1 MTTKKLFI
9 TGTGTEVGKTYVTAL
24 ILKKLQEN
32 NKKAAYYKAAMS
44 DNTRSSDGT
53 LIPEDAQ
60 YVKTISK
67 IDQPLETMCSYTYE
81 TAVSPH
87 LAAKLEN
94 NPVNYEKISNDFK
107 YLTETYDYI
116 TIEGS
121 GGIICPLRYDSKEIY
136 LTDFIQLNNL
146 HCVIIANAGLGT
158 INSTVLTVEYMKTH
172 GIPMK
177 GIIFNHYE
185 KGNPLHEDNLFM
197 CEKLTGLKVL
207 TCIQEKDCNLTI
219 PFDALESLYK

>member
-44 DNTRSSDGT
+44 DNTRSSDGI
-53 LIPEDAQ
+53 LIPEDAN

-94 NPVNYEKISNDFK
+94 NPVSYEKISNDFK
-107 YLTETYDYI
+107 YLTQNYDYI

-121 GGIICPLRYDSKEIY
+121 GGIICPLRHDSKELY

-146 HCVIIANAGLGT
+146 SCVIVANAGLGT

-172 GIPMK
+172 DIPIK

-207 TCIQEKDCNLTI
+207 TCIQDNAHDLTI
-219 PFDALESLYK
+219 PFEHLDALYD

>member
-121 GGIICPLRYDSKEIY
+121 GGIICPLRYDSKKIY

-185 KGNPLHEDNLFM
+185 KGNSLHEDNLFM

-219 PFDALESLYK
+219 PFDALESLYE